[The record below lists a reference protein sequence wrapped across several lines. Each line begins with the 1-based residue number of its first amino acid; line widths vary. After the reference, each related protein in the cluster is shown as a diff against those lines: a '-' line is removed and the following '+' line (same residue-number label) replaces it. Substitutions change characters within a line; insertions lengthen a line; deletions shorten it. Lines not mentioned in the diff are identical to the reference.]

1 MLPPNAL
8 SAPKSTNLN
17 LNVVELGV
25 HKSNSNK
32 SIPLILIW
40 LGFDISIPTKSKPEY
55 FFTAFPTIV
64 VSVRIAEDQF
74 VLQVSTITFVYELLN
89 KEITSAAA
97 LIGAGAEVVG
107 AFCEYPIPKVNRNKQ
122 RVIIFFIFILI

>member
-1 MLPPNAL
+1 
-8 SAPKSTNLN
+8 
-17 LNVVELGV
+17 
-25 HKSNSNK
+25 
-32 SIPLILIW
+32 
-40 LGFDISIPTKSKPEY
+40 
-55 FFTAFPTIV
+55 
-64 VSVRIAEDQF
+64 
-74 VLQVSTITFVYELLN
+74 LLN